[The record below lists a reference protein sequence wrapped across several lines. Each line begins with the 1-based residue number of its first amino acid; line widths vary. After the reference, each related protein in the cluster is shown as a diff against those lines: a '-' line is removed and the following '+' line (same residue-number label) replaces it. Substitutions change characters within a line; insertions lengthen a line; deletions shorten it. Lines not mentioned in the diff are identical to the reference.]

1 MTPDTNQCQSA
12 STVSQMHQQLAQ
24 MRLEIAAMVAE
35 VESDHSWTD
44 NVGNDIPIFQEIFTF
59 RKEYFYI
66 FHLKGRVV

>member
-35 VESDHSWTD
+35 VESDGQIIWEMTSQFSKRFSLSEKNT
-44 NVGNDIPIFQEIFTF
+44 FTF
-59 RKEYFYI
+59 ST
-66 FHLKGRVV
+66 

>member
-44 NVGNDIPIFQEIFTF
+44 NVGNGIPIFQ
-59 RKEYFYI
+59 
-66 FHLKGRVV
+66 